1 MKKITLYLLGII
13 YIILTAVITV
23 FLLSKNEYNL
33 TEIND
38 NTYYVVTNDNKKYN
52 KGDLLLINHNNS
64 NKISKGKYIFYYN
77 TYTKKMQVDIA
88 KIKETEIIS
97 ETETTYLLDNDA
109 YISSEY
115 VIGSTDLVKVVPI
128 VGYLI
133 MILEST
139 WGYLIFIVLP
149 LFIMFLYE
157 IHSIIKETRKK

>member
-128 VGYLI
+128 IGYLI